1 MNRTFPKLLAIL
13 FLFILFQFSCKQEEK
28 KNSDTNEANTPEA
41 VVPEAVVPEAGGAV
55 ESISST
61 ETQVF
66 TTKSGKIF
74 ELTGHSNSDGIYD
87 YHIVPQGFEFTRDT
101 FIVSEA
107 DPLSKAF
114 LEDLDDNGF
123 EEIYLITT
131 SVGSG
136 SYGNIYGY
144 SSNSDKSVSPIYIPP
159 IHENDLAPG
168 ALYEGYMGHDS
179 IYLDKGKLMRQFPI
193 YLEGDP
199 NCCPTGG
206 KATIAYKLVPG
217 EATWQLRASKQ

>member
-1 MNRTFPKLLAIL
+1 MD
-13 FLFILFQFSCKQEEK
+13 SE
-28 KNSDTNEANTPEA
+28 SSEAKMPEA
-41 VVPEAVVPEAGGAV
+41 DVTAK
-55 ESISST
+55 SRSSKK
-61 ETQVF
+61 TQVL
-66 TTKSGKIF
+66 TTKSGKVF
-74 ELTGHSNSDGIYD
+74 ELTGQSNSDGMYD
-87 YHIVPQGFEFTRDT
+87 YHIVPKGFEFTKDT
-101 FIVSEA
+101 FIVSDA
-107 DPLSKAF
+107 DPLSKVF

-144 SSNSDKSVSPIYIPP
+144 SSNSDSSVTPIYLPP

-168 ALYEGYMGHDS
+168 ALFEGYMGHDS

-206 KATIAYKLVPG
+206 QATIVYNLAPG
-217 EATWQLRASKQ
+217 EASWQLRATKQ

>member
-1 MNRTFPKLLAIL
+1 MNRTIPQLSAIL
-13 FLFILFQFSCKQEEK
+13 FLFIILQFSCKQEEK
-28 KNSDTNEANTPEA
+28 KNSETNEAN
-41 VVPEAVVPEAGGAV
+41 VPEAVASEADVPV
-55 ESISST
+55 ESISSK

-66 TTKSGKIF
+66 TTESGKIF
-74 ELTGHSNSDGIYD
+74 ELTGHSNSDGMHD
-87 YHIVPQGFEFTRDT
+87 YHIVPQGFEFTKDT

-114 LEDLDDNGF
+114 LEDLDANGF

-136 SYGNIYGY
+136 SYSNIYGY

-206 KATIAYKLVPG
+206 KATIAYDLVPG

>member
-1 MNRTFPKLLAIL
+1 MNLTIPQLSAIL
-13 FLFILFQFSCKQEEK
+13 FILLVFQFSCKQEGK
-28 KNSDTNEANTPEA
+28 KNSETNEADMPEV
-41 VVPEAVVPEAGGAV
+41 VVPNADVPV
-55 ESISST
+55 ESISSK
-61 ETQVF
+61 ETQVL
-66 TTKSGKIF
+66 TTKSDKVF
-74 ELTGHSNSDGIYD
+74 ELIGHSNSDGLYD
-87 YHIVPQGFEFTRDT
+87 YHVVPKGFEFTKDT

-123 EEIYLITT
+123 EEVYLITA
-131 SVGSG
+131 SIGSG

-144 SSNSDKSVSPIYIPP
+144 ASNSDQSVTPIYLPP

-168 ALYEGYMGHDS
+168 ALFEGYMGHDS
-179 IYLDKGKLMRQFPI
+179 IYLDEGKLMRQFPI

-217 EATWQLRASKQ
+217 EATWQLRATKR